1 MIELF
6 RKIFSWIEFKE
17 TYIAIQYL
25 KGDPIFKDRV
35 RKLKVSIRN
44 KIIFKHYPIFM
55 SPTNWN
61 SASYMSEDVIIRLS
75 KNKTIK
81 LYNYDYLL
89 IGSRGTVKIIGCDDL
104 ELNPVNYKLLKIY
117 KIE

>member
-1 MIELF
+1 
-6 RKIFSWIEFKE
+6 
-17 TYIAIQYL
+17 
-25 KGDPIFKDRV
+25 
-35 RKLKVSIRN
+35 
-44 KIIFKHYPIFM
+44 
-55 SPTNWN
+55 
-61 SASYMSEDVIIRLS
+61 MSEDVIIRLS

-89 IGSRGTVKIIGCDDL
+89 IGSRGTGKIIGCDDL